1 MINLGHLKK
10 FKFIEINGMRMTT
23 PKQVYSAIWS
33 QLTGEKRTADH
44 ASELL
49 EEKFGG
55 NSRGR
60 AEPILMIVDELDQL
74 MTRTGSTFI
83 LREGL
88 TCRFP
93 FVDKRWVP
101 TS

>member
-1 MINLGHLKK
+1 
-10 FKFIEINGMRMTT
+10 MRMTT

-60 AEPILMIVDELDQL
+60 SEPILMIVDELDQL
-74 MTRTGSTFI
+74 MTRKMVKYFNRKKHS
-83 LREGL
+83 RS
-88 TCRFP
+88 
-93 FVDKRWVP
+93 DKLVFE
-101 TS
+101 